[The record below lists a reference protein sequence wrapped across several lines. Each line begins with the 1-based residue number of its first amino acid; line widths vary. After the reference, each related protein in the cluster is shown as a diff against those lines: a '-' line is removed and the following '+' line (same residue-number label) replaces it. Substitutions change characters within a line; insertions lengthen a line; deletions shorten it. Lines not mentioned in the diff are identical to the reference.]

1 MTAVRSQPHPCFTQ
15 ISGAVSTEVL
25 ATDIQAA
32 IDNPAVRAIVLDVDS
47 PGGAAAGINELANV
61 IFESRG
67 KKPIVARV
75 GGTGASAAYWLGA
88 AADRLYVDATGL
100 VGSIGVVATF
110 LDSSKRDEASG
121 VRQVEIVSSQSP
133 DKRLD
138 VVTEDGRAK
147 VQATVDSLAQVFI
160 DRVATFRGVTS
171 RHVIENFGRGGL
183 VVGAAAVAAGMADAL
198 GSLESVIASSASM
211 SPSA

>member
-1 MTAVRSQPHPCFTQ
+1 
-15 ISGAVSTEVL
+15 
-25 ATDIQAA
+25 
-32 IDNPAVRAIVLDVDS
+32 
-47 PGGAAAGINELANV
+47 
-61 IFESRG
+61 
-67 KKPIVARV
+67 
-75 GGTGASAAYWLGA
+75 
-88 AADRLYVDATGL
+88 
-100 VGSIGVVATF
+100 
-110 LDSSKRDEASG
+110 
-121 VRQVEIVSSQSP
+121 
-133 DKRLD
+133 
-138 VVTEDGRAK
+138 VTEDGRAK